1 MSSTNCCNFSH
12 PASITLAYDM
22 PVGTIGILLY
32 LFITTLW
39 NRVVIP
45 ALWGKGWEH
54 FRDLPCS
61 PSQQVSYLNSPLNA
75 LFWHPSFWKPD
86 TRTSTQRHLVCPDT
100 TMSGGLTWSPDTLCV
115 VPPQME
121 RALYL
126 PLWQWGKP
134 VPGPGNKRH
143 QSVTILFILKGTVI
157 RRT

>member
-86 TRTSTQRHLVCPDT
+86 TRTSTQSHLVCPDT

-115 VPPQME
+115 VPPRWRGHCISPCGNGANLFLAQVI
-121 RALYL
+121 RDIS
-126 PLWQWGKP
+126 LWQYY
-134 VPGPGNKRH
+134 
-143 QSVTILFILKGTVI
+143 SF
-157 RRT
+157 